1 MAIDLLWYW
10 PKEGGDLVLKI
21 LADGNNVCSTIA
33 HQLHNIAVHECPQSA
48 QEPLIFFPNF
58 VYEFRSGLVFRLFD
72 DQIGND
78 TEVLE
83 FLAPEVPQERKAAVL
98 LEIPTVLAQAGF
110 EDASTLAKLRDV
122 IRSNQQF
129 VQSNLPSPRGSKSR

>member
-10 PKEGGDLVLKI
+10 PKGGGNLVLKI
-21 LADGNNVCSTIA
+21 LADGKNMCSTIA

-48 QEPLIFFPNF
+48 LEPLTFFPNF
-58 VYEFRSGLVFRLFD
+58 VYEFRNGLVFRLFD

-83 FLAPEVPQERKAAVL
+83 FLAPEVPQERKAAIL

-110 EDASTLAKLRDV
+110 EDASTLAKLGDV
-122 IRSNQQF
+122 IRSSQQF
-129 VQSNLPSPRGSKSR
+129 VQSDLPSPRGSKSR